1 MVLEHQEDASMEILK
16 LLERLESKLGMATA
30 WGSRFN
36 AGLPEIEALQ
46 SASELLQRLKSL
58 VQDGKLGYWLF
69 VVRNQP

>member
-1 MVLEHQEDASMEILK
+1 MEILK
-16 LLERLESKLGMATA
+16 LLEGLESKLGMATA

-36 AGLPEIEALQ
+36 AGLPESEALQ